1 MFERL
6 VAPAGTR
13 ESPSSW
19 RPRVKAR
26 AWREAWEAR
35 EEGGEL
41 EVDNNLT
48 KEEMQVTEAG
58 MEKCVQSG
66 EEEMMEEMKG
76 LLRRSRW
83 RLVGRIHPSSE
94 TRWIKFEWW
103 KFSEGFEGERKDEER
118 RAEWSVGN

>member
-1 MFERL
+1 M

-48 KEEMQVTEAG
+48 KEEMQVAGAG
-58 MEKCVQSG
+58 MEKWVQSG
-66 EEEMMEEMKG
+66 EEEMMEEMRE

-83 RLVGRIHPSSE
+83 RGVGRIQPSSE
-94 TRWIKFEWW
+94 TRWIKFE
-103 KFSEGFEGERKDEER
+103 FEREDEGERRDEER
-118 RAEWSVGN
+118 RAEWSAGN

>member
-1 MFERL
+1 MATL
-6 VAPAGTR
+6 SPGTR
-13 ESPSSW
+13 QPT
-19 RPRVKAR
+19 PDTVLADAFLTL
-26 AWREAWEAR
+26 AWRW
-35 EEGGEL
+35 GENTERSKGSIL
-41 EVDNNLT
+41 LS
-48 KEEMQVTEAG
+48 KEEI
-58 MEKCVQSG
+58 
-66 EEEMMEEMKG
+66 MEEKKG